1 MAETLFPQRQRCK
14 TCRKGLG
21 QSAQDPVYL
30 GLYCTP
36 RCAGIAAPATRPED
50 APRECRTQ
58 RDGRWAWKRR
68 YRSESE
74 IPDKIRADPSTSWY
88 TCSHCSHWHVGH
100 SRMGEAEKFR
110 MLADPSDLA
119 DMLVKLR
126 GKATHTQVAKAAGV
140 QPIRLKELENPKK
153 GQRVDLHTLFKVLAV
168 LQARAGV
175 AVKGGR

>member
-21 QSAQDPVYL
+21 QSVQDPVYL

-36 RCAGIAAPATRPED
+36 RCAGVAAPATRPED

-74 IPDKIRADPSTSWY
+74 IPDKLRADPSTSWY
-88 TCSHCSHWHVGH
+88 TCSHCAHWHVG
-100 SRMGEAEKFR
+100 RTLVELKKAENR
-110 MLADPSDLA
+110 GLRRRADLSDLLIKA
-119 DMLVKLR
+119 R
-126 GKATHTQVAKAAGV
+126 GSATHKQVGAAAGV
-140 QPIRLKELENPKK
+140 RPIRVKEWEDPSFDNPSLEVLFKLLSVY
-153 GQRVDLHTLFKVLAV
+153 RVDLAAV
-168 LQARAGV
+168 FSPRG
-175 AVKGGR
+175 